1 MNRYAAGSNSSLP
14 QSAHQQAPS
23 QLKSV
28 LLALVV
34 LLTAVYY
41 LPWLSGPG
49 AGLSFNAI
57 DLAEWVSL
65 HPAARAETPAL
76 VTPLLLRILLVFIG
90 AAAIL
95 CLPRMFFQLVI
106 IGLAMLALV
115 PPVEFS
121 AITSADPNY
130 RQQFVLA
137 LSAAGS
143 LGGLAFF
150 SRLRTALSAAVVGA
164 MGFLGFLAAF
174 LGLFRA
180 YDIVSLS
187 GYEVVVGPGGL
198 LTAGLFLLLFVLAIV
213 SVALKKNGGVPLV
226 A

>member
-1 MNRYAAGSNSSLP
+1 M
-14 QSAHQQAPS
+14 
-23 QLKSV
+23 
-28 LLALVV
+28 LAV

-41 LPWLSGPG
+41 LPWLSGSG

-65 HPAARAETPAL
+65 HPVARAETPAL
-76 VTPLLLRILLVFIG
+76 VTPMLLRILLILIG
-90 AAAIL
+90 VIAIL
-95 CLPRMFFQLVI
+95 SLRRMLFQLVTT
-106 IGLAMLALV
+106 GLVMLALV
-115 PPVEFS
+115 PPVGFS

-143 LGGLAFF
+143 LGSLTFF
-150 SRLRTALSAAVVGA
+150 SRFYTAPPATAAASIGL
-164 MGFLGFLAAF
+164 LGFLAAV
-174 LGLFRA
+174 LGLLRA

-187 GYEVVVGPGGL
+187 GYDLVVGPGGL
-198 LTAGLFLLLFVLAIV
+198 LTAGLFLLLAVLVIV
-213 SVALKKNGGVPLV
+213 PVTLKKNGGVPLI